1 MNSFGRTALF
11 TGVLVLSSVAWAG
24 TRGFVMAAAIA
35 KATLAEPLTRTTPP
49 WFDEAKL
56 GIIIHWNAA
65 SIPAF
70 APVTTVRA
78 LSNDNKRNSQSDPL
92 WDLRKLPYAEMYQ
105 QVMMIPGSATARYH
119 AEHYGTMPYDGFV
132 TQFRDQMIP
141 GWDARAWAT
150 LFARAG
156 ARYVVLTTKTEDGFL
171 LWPSAHRNPHKE
183 GWQSQR
189 DVVGDLA
196 TAVRAEG
203 LRFGTYYS
211 GGWDWTFGGLA
222 PGELGQTPV
231 TEEYR
236 AYVDAHW
243 RELIERYRPD
253 VMWNDYAYPGGA
265 DSRPGKLDPT
275 VKKHIEDLFRFYL
288 ARVPDGV
295 INNRFDTAS
304 QNNLAT
310 AAQTADKLYTDF
322 VTPEST
328 IEPNQEPPERLKKV
342 KIKWEANRGIGRSY
356 GYNAVE
362 DETSYMSPDDLVHLF
377 VDVVAR
383 GGNLL
388 INVGPMSTGEIPW
401 LQARPLLELGWW
413 LRTNGEAIYGTHSW
427 IRIGGITGEGL
438 EVRYTTAKDAVFAIL
453 LGTPKTRTV
462 ELDLRLDPQ
471 TTVALQGWGGN
482 LKWTATATG
491 VRVELPL
498 LLDARPA
505 WSLRFSPQAG
515 VHPSL

>member
-1 MNSFGRTALF
+1 MKDMLGGAILNRCLCLAVAAL
-11 TGVLVLSSVAWAG
+11 LVI
-24 TRGFVMAAAIA
+24 AAP
-35 KATLAEPLTRTTPP
+35 LANAAPADALARTTPP

-56 GIIIHWNAA
+56 GIFIHWNAA

-70 APVTTVRA
+70 APVTTGKA
-78 LSNDNKRNSQSDPL
+78 LSNDSKRNGISELEPVSE
-92 WDLRKLPYAEMYQ
+92 LRKLPYAEMYQ

-132 TQFRDQMIP
+132 TQFRDEMIP
-141 GWDARAWAT
+141 GWDPKAWAT
-150 LFARAG
+150 FFARAG

-171 LWPSAHRNPHKE
+171 LWPSAHRNPHKDD
-183 GWQSQR
+183 WQSKR
-189 DVVGDLA
+189 DAVGDLA

-211 GGWDWTFGGLA
+211 GGADWTFGGLA
-222 PGELGQTPV
+222 PGTETPA

-253 VMWNDYAYPGGA
+253 VVWNDYAYPGGE
-265 DSRPGKLDPT
+265 DRGRGKLDPAVT
-275 VKKHIEDLFRFYL
+275 RHIEDLFRFYA

-295 INNRFDTAS
+295 INDRFAS
-304 QNNLAT
+304 EAQSAGKLRVDFETLEYAIYTEANARKAT
-310 AAQTADKLYTDF
+310 H
-322 VTPEST
+322 
-328 IEPNQEPPERLKKV
+328 
-342 KIKWEANRGIGRSY
+342 KWEACWGIGTSF

-362 DETSYMSPDDLVHLF
+362 GENSYMSAAALIHMLV
-377 VDVVAR
+377 DIVAK

-401 LQARPLLELGWW
+401 LQAQRLLELGWW
-413 LRTNGEAIYGTHSW
+413 LRTNGEAIYGTHPW

-438 EVRYTTAKDAVFAIL
+438 EVRYTAAKDAVFGIV

-471 TTVALQGWGGN
+471 TTVALEGWGGN
-482 LKWTATATG
+482 LKWTATSTG
-491 VRVELPL
+491 VRIELPVL
-498 LLDARPA
+498 PDAQPA

-515 VHPSL
+515 VRPAL